1 MELTLYLPA
10 SVFGLFILAID
21 KDKEI
26 TLGSICKLLHIQQT
40 SLNLHVKKLVED
52 YTDKKGKQRFKNLKI
67 TDQKT
72 REKIRHRLV
81 ELLLISQV
89 HLIFKS
95 QEDKTKQ
102 TNLKNLT
109 NEFKF
114 RLNFFEQ
121 YKQFNK
127 AIIHVSDVLTNRFI
141 KDYSQSRDFIQ
152 GNLTYRIEFFKN
164 YFNESLQNKIPE
176 IINYKKIGK

>member
-1 MELTLYLPA
+1 VRKAT
-10 SVFGLFILAID
+10 I
-21 KDKEI
+21 
-26 TLGSICKLLHIQQT
+26 
-40 SLNLHVKKLVED
+40 ED
-52 YTDKKGKQRFKNLKI
+52 YTNKKGKQRFKDLKI

-95 QEDKTKQ
+95 QKDKSKK

-109 NEFKF
+109 DEFKF
-114 RLNFFEQ
+114 RLKFFTR

-127 AIIHVSDVLTNRFI
+127 AITHVSDVLINRFI
-141 KDYSQSRDFIQ
+141 KDYSQGRDFIED
-152 GNLTYRIEFFKN
+152 NLAFRIEFFRKFN
-164 YFNESLQNKIPE
+164 EFNESLQNIIPE
-176 IINYKKIGK
+176 IINNKKIGK